1 MIERKVGENF
11 RICQKPRSRSSLGK
25 QADPVYQYFH
35 RIEFIGKLAK
45 LLKNIPAV
53 SLDGVGTKINRQIN
67 RGRVCLDSG
76 RVLGAG
82 LLGKVHQLVG
92 VLADKPLLVIA
103 GNVMPYLVKVQI
115 SICKFLIDDTQ
126 TTTIKQQ

>member
-1 MIERKVGENF
+1 MIGRKVGENF

-53 SLDGVGTKINRQIN
+53 SLDGVGTKINRYIN
-67 RGRVCLDSG
+67 RLAITGILCAVVLRIPRLDVCLHW
-76 RVLGAG
+76 
-82 LLGKVHQLVG
+82 LL
-92 VLADKPLLVIA
+92 DLL
-103 GNVMPYLVKVQI
+103 
-115 SICKFLIDDTQ
+115 
-126 TTTIKQQ
+126 

>member
-53 SLDGVGTKINRQIN
+53 SLDGVGTKINRHIN
-67 RGRVCLDSG
+67 RGGGGPRFWERAQGWSVWQSPSACRSP
-76 RVLGAG
+76 RR
-82 LLGKVHQLVG
+82 
-92 VLADKPLLVIA
+92 
-103 GNVMPYLVKVQI
+103 
-115 SICKFLIDDTQ
+115 Q
-126 TTTIKQQ
+126 TTSCDSRQCHAIPGQSPDQSDNF

>member
-53 SLDGVGTKINRQIN
+53 SLDGVGTKINRHIN
-67 RGRVCLDSG
+67 RGEGGLDSG
-76 RVLGAG
+76 SVLRAG
-82 LLGKVHQLVG
+82 LFGKVHQLVG

-115 SICKFLIDDTQ
+115 SLI
-126 TTTIKQQ
+126 ISNR

>member
-1 MIERKVGENF
+1 MIERKVGANF

-53 SLDGVGTKINRQIN
+53 SLNGVGTKINRYIN
-67 RGRVCLDSG
+67 MRGRTPSRFWEHVQGLSVWRSPSACPSPHRRTISCDNRQCHAIPG
-76 RVLGAG
+76 QEAG
-82 LLGKVHQLVG
+82 VNLF
-92 VLADKPLLVIA
+92 
-103 GNVMPYLVKVQI
+103 
-115 SICKFLIDDTQ
+115 SDDT
-126 TTTIKQQ
+126 TI

>member
-1 MIERKVGENF
+1 MIEILATSRENNKDTDRISVDVCGTIEVWKFWWLFGMIGRKVGENF

-53 SLDGVGTKINRQIN
+53 SLESRWHKN
-67 RGRVCLDSG
+67 
-76 RVLGAG
+76 
-82 LLGKVHQLVG
+82 K
-92 VLADKPLLVIA
+92 
-103 GNVMPYLVKVQI
+103 
-115 SICKFLIDDTQ
+115 
-126 TTTIKQQ
+126 